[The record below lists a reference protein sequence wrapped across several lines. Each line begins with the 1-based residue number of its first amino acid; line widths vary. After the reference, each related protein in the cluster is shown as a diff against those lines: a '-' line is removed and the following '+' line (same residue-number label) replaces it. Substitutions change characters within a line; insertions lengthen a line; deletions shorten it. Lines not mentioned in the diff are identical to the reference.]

1 MTLKPEEKAAR
12 DERREFRKKQAAVVA
27 KALVDGSSKRDAA
40 RLAGYSPG
48 MVKAHAGEIC
58 RGKYVVEELVRIGE
72 SITSMGLHSMGKARL
87 QMMLSQK
94 KLDPRTLIQA
104 IRVAAEMDGKIGARA
119 EFNLQQQNNFFPANP
134 PPQAALIMA
143 NRFKEILAERVSSGE
158 IERGSTAEIEFIKE
172 ITRLETIAAPFLE
185 AQRPKLLP
193 RGFQESAT
201 VQEDSKDY
209 V

>member
-1 MTLKPEEKAAR
+1 MKLSPEERAAR
-12 DERREFRKKQAAVVA
+12 DKRREFRKKQAAVVA

-72 SITSMGLHSMGKARL
+72 SITSLGLHSMGKARL

-94 KLDPRTLIQA
+94 KLDPRTLIAA
-104 IRVAAEMDGKIGARA
+104 IRTAAELDGKIGARA
-119 EFNLQQQNNFFPANP
+119 ELNINTQQNFFGTP

-143 NRFKEILAERVSSGE
+143 RRFKEILAERIASGE
-158 IERGSTAEIEFIKE
+158 TMKGSDEEISFLKE
-172 ITRLETIAAPFLE
+172 ITKLQVIGAPALE
-185 AQRPKLLP
+185 AQRILP

-201 VQEDSKDY
+201 PEESAKDY

>member
-40 RLAGYSPG
+40 RLAGFSPG

-72 SITSMGLHSMGKARL
+72 SVTSMGLHSMGKARL

-119 EFNLQQQNNFFPANP
+119 ELSLNQQNNFFGTP
-134 PPQAALIMA
+134 PPQAAAMLA
-143 NRFKEILAERVSSGE
+143 RSFKEILAERVSSGE
-158 IERGSTAEIEFIKE
+158 IERGTDAEINFLKE
-172 ITRLETIAAPFLE
+172 IAKMETIAAPALE
-185 AQRPKLLP
+185 AQRILP
-193 RGFQESAT
+193 RAFQGAAT